1 MKELSVL
8 KEIEQ
13 FNKAYKSLC
22 TKNELTGNDKEFLLG
37 SALLLLKKYNN
48 DERNR
53 HYFELAYHIV
63 LNYAVLTND
72 NEPLN
77 DVAYNYGFFPIVRF
91 INRKKLLNKVSIS
104 QILYDYSLEKYKNGT
119 YIETLEQNVTR
130 KNLMNADGD
139 VCFIAPTSSGKS
151 SIVSEH
157 IKKNETNKKSLIIVP
172 SKSLLS
178 QTYMDIRKNIT
189 DRKIIC
195 HDEMYSGE
203 EKFVGTLTQERT
215 MRLFE
220 KYSGLSIDYLYI
232 DEAHNLFSND
242 SRNVLLAR
250 VIKQCML
257 NNPNVKVVYLSPFI
271 SDVDNLLL
279 KEQNGFE
286 TIGEQRISYNIKEPE
301 IYELKKDGEVYL
313 YNRFLDCFWNVD
325 KGYDLYSY
333 LEKKAL
339 NKNFVFIGSPR
350 RIEQFAKELYNHTE
364 PIEETQEIIDL
375 KRTIEKYVHKSF
387 LQIKMLEHG
396 ILYLH
401 AKIPDVLKDYLEYQ
415 FKRIKGM
422 RYLIANT
429 VILEGINL
437 PIDNLFILDTRSQSN
452 NKLLNLMG
460 RVNRLNNVFDDESG
474 ALDKLL
480 PNIHFI
486 NSKYYHGNMEN
497 KIVKLYDAII
507 DEVTNPLL
515 LNCNIDV
522 LKASSSK
529 KEKIKSKNKEILE
542 VERIYSEEAVDEI
555 TKLKKQLIKSGM
567 DQLVSMKTDNVSKI
581 KDRIAHYDVQANGEK
596 DVLDKVKELL
606 VIDIDVV
613 DNSFKRLRNEAAVR
627 YYKRFINVSRRDSLS
642 GQIESQLEFFK
653 TQRKSG
659 NNYMYIGQG
668 FGECKGPYVEEV
680 NMGDVY
686 IDLRIKTDEELV
698 NLLIVKTKIE
708 QDFLSYQY
716 LRAVS
721 FLHDVKVISLDE
733 YNMEIYGTTDTFKI
747 ELLKLGITAGLLKTL
762 SKEEQIKNIERDK
775 YGNIQGNTKL
785 KEFYMQA
792 DDYTKFEI
800 RKYIKID

>member
-1 MKELSVL
+1 MRELSVL
-8 KEIEQ
+8 KEVEE

-22 TKNELTGNDKEFLLG
+22 TKNELTEKDKEFLLG
-37 SALLLLKKYNN
+37 AALLLLKKYNN
-48 DERNR
+48 DEEYR

-77 DVAYNYGFFPIVRF
+77 DVAYNYGFYPIVRF
-91 INRKKLLNKVSIS
+91 INRKRLLNKISIN
-104 QILYDYSLEKYKNGT
+104 QILYDCSLEKYKNGT

-130 KNLMNADGD
+130 RNLMNADGD

-157 IKKNETNKKSLIIVP
+157 IKNNERNKRALIIVP

-178 QTYMDIRKNIT
+178 QTYMDIRKNII

-203 EKFVGTLTQERT
+203 EKFIGVLTQERT

-220 KYSGLSIDYLYI
+220 KNSGLSIDYLYI

-250 VIKQCML
+250 VIKHCML

-271 SDVDNLLL
+271 NDVDNLLL
-279 KEQNGFE
+279 KEQNGFD
-286 TIGEQRISYNIKEPE
+286 TIGEQRICYNIKEPE
-301 IYELKKDGEVYL
+301 IYELKKDGEVCV
-313 YNRFLDCFWNVD
+313 YNRFLDCFWEVD
-325 KGYDLYSY
+325 NGYDLYSY
-333 LEKKAL
+333 LRKKAL

-350 RIEQFAKELYNHTE
+350 KIEQFAKELYDHTE
-364 PIEETQEIIDL
+364 PIDETQEIVEL

-387 LQIKMLEHG
+387 LQIKMIEHG

-401 AKIPDVLKDYLEYQ
+401 AKIPDVLKDYLEHQ
-415 FKRIKGM
+415 FKKIKNI

-486 NSKYYHGNMEN
+486 NSKYYRGNMKN
-497 KIVKLYDAII
+497 KIVKLYNARV
-507 DEVTNPLL
+507 DEVINPLL

-522 LKASSSK
+522 LKDSDSK
-529 KEKIKSKNKEILE
+529 KEKIKNRNKEILE
-542 VERIYSEEAVDEI
+542 LERIYSEEATDDI
-555 TKLKKQLIKSGM
+555 TKIKKQLIKSGM
-567 DQLVSMKTDNVSKI
+567 DQLVSMKTDNVRKI
-581 KDRIAHYDVQANGEK
+581 MDRIIHYNVQLNSEK

-606 VIDIDVV
+606 VIDIDIV
-613 DNSFKRLRNEAAVR
+613 DKSFKRLRNEAAVR
-627 YYKRFINVSRRDSLS
+627 YYKRFINVSRRDGLNE
-642 GQIESQLEFFK
+642 QIESQLDFFRV
-653 TQRKSG
+653 QRKSG

-668 FGECKGPYVEEV
+668 FGECKGPYLGEE
-680 NMGDVY
+680 NMGNVY
-686 IDLRIKTDEELV
+686 IDLRTKTDEELV

-721 FLHDVKVISLDE
+721 FLYDVKVISLDE
-733 YNMEIYGTTDTFKI
+733 YNMEIYGTTDKLKI
-747 ELLKLGITAGLLKTL
+747 ELLKLGITAGLLKILT
-762 SKEEQIKNIERDK
+762 KEEQVKNIERDK
-775 YGNIQGNTKL
+775 YGNIQGNARL

>member
-8 KEIEQ
+8 KGVEH
-13 FNKAYKSLC
+13 FFVVYRALC
-22 TKNELTGNDKEFLLG
+22 TKDELTENDKEFLLG
-37 SALLLLKKYNN
+37 AALILLKKYNN
-48 DERNR
+48 EEQNR
-53 HYFELAYHIV
+53 HCFELAYHII
-63 LNYAVLTND
+63 LNYAILTND
-72 NEPLN
+72 IEPLN

-91 INRKKLLNKVSIS
+91 INRKRLLNKVSIN

-130 KNLMNADGD
+130 KNLMNVDGD

-157 IKKNETNKKSLIIVP
+157 IKRNETNKGVLIIVP

-178 QTYMDIRKNIT
+178 QTYMDIRKNII

-203 EKFVGTLTQERT
+203 EKFVGILIQERT

-220 KYSGLSIDYLYI
+220 KYNGLSIDYLYI
-232 DEAHNLFSND
+232 DEAHNLFNND

-250 VIKQCML
+250 VIKQCRL

-279 KEQNGFE
+279 KEQNGFD

-313 YNRFLDCFWNVD
+313 YNRFLNCFWNVD
-325 KGYDLYSY
+325 NGYELYSY
-333 LEKKAL
+333 IEKKAL

-350 RIEQFAKELYNHTE
+350 KIERFAKELYNHTA

-375 KRTIEKYVHKSF
+375 KRTIESYVHKSF

-396 ILYLH
+396 IVYLH

-415 FKRIKGM
+415 FKRIKGV

-437 PIDNLFILDTRSQSN
+437 PIDNLFILDTWGQSN

-486 NSKYYHGNMEN
+486 NSKYYRGNMKN
-497 KIVKLYDAII
+497 KIEKLYDIMV
-507 DEVTNPLL
+507 DEVKNPLL

-522 LKASSSK
+522 LKVSASK
-529 KEKIKSKNKEILE
+529 KEKIKNKNKEILE
-542 VERIYSEEAVDEI
+542 VERIYSEEAADEI
-555 TKLKKQLIKSGM
+555 TKLKKQLIKCGM
-567 DQLVSMKTDNVSKI
+567 DQLVSMKTDNVRKI
-581 KDRIAHYDVQANGEK
+581 MDRIVGYDVQANSKK
-596 DVLDKVKELL
+596 DVLDKVKEFL
-606 VIDIDVV
+606 VIDIDII
-613 DNSFKRLRNEAAVR
+613 DKSFKRLRNEAAVR
-627 YYKRFINVSRRDSLS
+627 YYKWFINISRSDSLS
-642 GQIESQLEFFK
+642 
-653 TQRKSG
+653 
-659 NNYMYIGQG
+659 
-668 FGECKGPYVEEV
+668 VV
-680 NMGDVY
+680 
-686 IDLRIKTDEELV
+686 
-698 NLLIVKTKIE
+698 
-708 QDFLSYQY
+708 DFL
-716 LRAVS
+716 
-721 FLHDVKVISLDE
+721 
-733 YNMEIYGTTDTFKI
+733 N
-747 ELLKLGITAGLLKTL
+747 
-762 SKEEQIKNIERDK
+762 
-775 YGNIQGNTKL
+775 
-785 KEFYMQA
+785 
-792 DDYTKFEI
+792 
-800 RKYIKID
+800 